1 MGLWKAAVENIGAQN
16 VALVFTHCDEDAQ
29 LDVEYAEEWYN
40 DGMLDQ
46 MGLPEIRGN
55 RIFLFKGEN
64 GQGGARTTPE
74 EITQWVSSVLPPPSA
89 YARLK
94 PIDYASFINEN
105 AACGNEAMTN
115 AISGEIQ
122 MLKAMAES

>member
-1 MGLWKAAVENIGAQN
+1 MQN
-16 VALVFTHCDEDAQ
+16 VAIVFTHCDEDAA
-29 LDVEYAEEWYN
+29 LDVAYAEEWYN
-40 DGMLDQ
+40 DGMLEQ

-55 RIFLFKGEN
+55 RIFLFKGES

-74 EITQWVSSVLPPPSA
+74 EITQWVNSLLPAPSA

-94 PIDYASFINEN
+94 EIDYSSFINEN